1 MDLSQLPREKLEK
14 YKRLLDAKKIL
25 KGRSDF
31 LYFVTQVWPD
41 FIYRKASH
49 KTQWGHHQLIAD
61 KFDQIADKKINRLI
75 VNMPP
80 RHTKS
85 EFASYLLPA
94 WIIGKNPKA
103 KIMQVSHNAE
113 LSQRFGRKVRNLVDS
128 PEYKKI
134 FQNVT
139 LSQDSKAAGR
149 WETNQGGEYY
159 AAGVGGSIT
168 GRGAD
173 ILIIDDPHTEQ
184 NTGSKDSLE
193 KTFEWYTSGPR
204 QRLQPGGSIIL
215 VMTRWAS
222 NDLTGKLI
230 REQRNPGADQWD
242 VIEFPAILPNDE
254 PVWPEY
260 WSKEALLSTKASLPV
275 SKWNAQYM
283 QNPTAEE
290 GAILKREWW
299 QPWDGDSL
307 PELTHVI
314 QSYDTAFSKK
324 ETADYSAIT
333 TWGVFT
339 PFEDYKPALILL
351 DALRG
356 RYDFPELKMVAFD
369 QYKYW
374 DPETVIVEKKAT
386 GEPLIQEMRRMGIPV
401 IDFTPVKG
409 IDKHARVHACA
420 PVFESGQVFYPEGE
434 RFAEELIEECAAF
447 PFGEHD
453 DYVDSTTQAVLR
465 YRKGNF
471 VSLFSDEADEPKEK
485 QERPRYYFD

>member
-1 MDLSQLPREKLEK
+1 MDLELLPREKLETIKK
-14 YKRLLDAKKIL
+14 YLDAQKIL
-25 KGRSDF
+25 TSRESF

-41 FIYRKASH
+41 FVYRKGAI
-49 KTQWGHHQLIAD
+49 KKNWGHHQMVAEKFNRIANGTL
-61 KFDQIADKKINRLI
+61 KRLI

-94 WIIGKNPKA
+94 WIIGRNPKA

-128 PEYKKI
+128 EEYKEI
-134 FQNVT
+134 FQNVS
-139 LSQDSKAAGR
+139 LSPDSKAAGR

-173 ILIIDDPHTEQ
+173 VLIIDDPHTEQ
-184 NTGSKDSLE
+184 NTGSKDSFE
-193 KTFEWYTSGPR
+193 KTYEWYTSGPR
-204 QRLQPGGSIIL
+204 QRLQPGASIVL
-215 VMTRWAS
+215 VMTRWAT
-222 NDLTGKLI
+222 NDLTGKLL
-230 REQRNPGADQWD
+230 REQRNPGADQWE
-242 VIEFPAILPNDE
+242 VIEFPAILPNDK

-260 WSKEALLSTKASLPV
+260 WSIESLQATKSSIPV
-275 SKWNAQYM
+275 TKWNAQYM
-283 QNPTAEE
+283 QNPTSEE
-290 GAILKREWW
+290 GAIIKRQWW
-299 QPWDGDSL
+299 QPWEQERL
-307 PELTHVI
+307 PKISHII

-356 RYDFPELKMVAFD
+356 RFDFPELKLVAFD

-374 DPETVIVEKKAT
+374 EPETVIIEKKAT
-386 GEPLIQEMRRMGIPV
+386 GEPLIQEMRKMGIPV
-401 IDFTPVKG
+401 VDFVPIKG
-409 IDKHARVHACA
+409 KDKHARVHACA
-420 PVFESGQVFYPEGE
+420 PVFESGQVFYPANEK
-434 RFAEELIEECAAF
+434 FVEEVIEECASF
-447 PFGEHD
+447 PFGDND

-471 VSLFSDEADEPKEK
+471 VSLFTDEEREK
-485 QERPRYYFD
+485 KIKGERPRYYF

>member
-1 MDLSQLPREKLEK
+1 MDLDQLPREKLEK
-14 YKRLLDAKKIL
+14 LKQYLDAKKIL
-25 KGRSDF
+25 KGRTDF

-41 FIYRKASH
+41 FIYRKAKH
-49 KTQWGHHQLIAD
+49 KTQWGHHQIIAD
-61 KFDQIADKKINRLI
+61 KFDRIADGTLKRLI

-128 PEYKKI
+128 EEYKKV

-173 ILIIDDPHTEQ
+173 VLIIDDPHTEQ
-184 NTGSKDSLE
+184 TVGSKESLE
-193 KTFEWYTSGPR
+193 RTFEWYTSGPR
-204 QRLQPGGSIIL
+204 QRLQPGGAIVL
-215 VMTRWAS
+215 VMTRWAQ

-230 REQRNPGADQWD
+230 REQRNPGADQWE
-242 VIEFPAILPNDE
+242 VVEFPAILPNDT

-260 WSKEALLSTKASLPV
+260 WTLESLLGTKASIPI

-299 QPWDGDSL
+299 QPWEGNRL
-307 PELTHVI
+307 PELKHVI

-333 TWGVFT
+333 TWGV
-339 PFEDYKPALILL
+339 
-351 DALRG
+351 
-356 RYDFPELKMVAFD
+356 
-369 QYKYW
+369 
-374 DPETVIVEKKAT
+374 IVEKKAT
-386 GEPLIQEMRRMGIPV
+386 GEPLIQEMRKMGVPV
-401 IDFTPVKG
+401 VEFVPVKG
-409 IDKHARVHACA
+409 KDKHARVHACA
-420 PVFESGQVFYPEGE
+420 PIFESGQVFYPEGE

-471 VSLFSDEADEPKEK
+471 VSLFSDEPDEPKN
-485 QERPRYYFD
+485 QVERPKYYFE